1 MSDHSDELLTDR
13 LRSERGFTLIEVMV
27 ASMIAMVISGA
38 ALAIVIVSVHLGSN
52 YTDRVD
58 ANQQGRLAMEKI
70 TQALNSS
77 CVTPNQP
84 PILAGSTG
92 TSATFY
98 SGNSDLPGGTPN
110 QITVSLA
117 STQPAPL
124 LMSTQSLTGAAPAW
138 TATATAPLVYT
149 LVPYA
154 AQSVLSGVTQ
164 PVFEYYSFTSGG
176 AISTTALTVG
186 SAGLTAAQA
195 AATAEVLISYQ
206 ALPSDSLSTSGR
218 AVTFSD
224 SVVFRLTPPSSAT
237 SAPNLPCT

>member
-1 MSDHSDELLTDR
+1 MSDLSDELLTDG

-27 ASMIAMVISGA
+27 ALMIGVIISGA

-84 PILAGSTG
+84 PILAGSTD

-98 SGNSDLPGGTPN
+98 SGLSDLPGGTPT
-110 QITVSLA
+110 QITISLA

-124 LMSTQSLTGAAPAW
+124 LMRTQTLTGSAPQW
-138 TATATAPLVYT
+138 TATATAPFVFT

-154 AQSVLSGVTQ
+154 AQTVSSGVTL
-164 PVFEYYSFTSGG
+164 PVFQYYAYTTGG
-176 AISTTALTVG
+176 AISTTPFTVG
-186 SAGLTAAQA
+186 SAGLTASQA
-195 AATAEVLISYQ
+195 AATAEVTISYQ
-206 ALPSDSLSTSGR
+206 ALPSDSLSTNGR
-218 AVTFSD
+218 SVSFSD

-237 SAPNLPCT
+237 NAPNLPCT